1 MVGRNKIQR
10 IVYLGLLIG
19 AKVILTRFFSITT
32 PIARI
37 GIGFL
42 PIAIGGI
49 LFGPIYAGFAAVIGD
64 LLGSMLFPSGPFF
77 PGFTLS
83 AFISGLVYGC
93 FFYKRKRSF
102 WRGVCVT
109 LIEKLL
115 VSLLLNTYWLYLL
128 TGKGFLILLPTRIMN
143 SVGTIPVMF
152 LLIWFV
158 AYPICDRIK
167 AREVYQS

>member
-19 AKVILTRFFSITT
+19 AKVILTRFFSITM
-32 PIARI
+32 PIVRI

-42 PIAIGGI
+42 PIAIAGI
-49 LFGPIYAGFAAVIGD
+49 LFGPIYAGIAAVIGD
-64 LLGSMLFPSGPFF
+64 LFGSMLFSSGPFF

-83 AFISGLVYGC
+83 AFISGIVYGS
-93 FFYKRKRSF
+93 FFYQKKRSF
-102 WRGVCVT
+102 WRVACVT

-128 TGKGFLILLPTRIMN
+128 TGKGFWILLPTRIMN
-143 SVGTIPVMF
+143 SVGAIPVMF

-167 AREVYQS
+167 SREAYKS

>member
-93 FFYKRKRSF
+93 FFYKR
-102 WRGVCVT
+102 
-109 LIEKLL
+109 
-115 VSLLLNTYWLYLL
+115 
-128 TGKGFLILLPTRIMN
+128 
-143 SVGTIPVMF
+143 
-152 LLIWFV
+152 
-158 AYPICDRIK
+158 
-167 AREVYQS
+167 